1 MSVPTAIYTLRLRRL
16 LTAGCGTTRRFVVTH
31 QLLEATA
38 DINGGTASSEN
49 VEIDRS
55 GHNRDQFSAIQRPSN
70 GACAPLSIRPICAIG
85 SASTPA
91 ACNGGSRHQTVRLG
105 RALRGKCQQK
115 YRQSSRLRTTD
126 GPRSSWARPRTQL

>member
-1 MSVPTAIYTLRLRRL
+1 MSEGRRRIRCERSLGEILGGGGAEYGSWGRSVNERPYRDLYTLRLRRL
-16 LTAGCGTTRRFVVTH
+16 LSAGCGTTRRFVVTH
-31 QLLEATA
+31 QLLEVTA

-55 GHNRDQFSAIQRPSN
+55 GHNRDQFSAMQRPSN

-91 ACNGGSRHQTVRLG
+91 ACNGGSRLNE
-105 RALRGKCQQK
+105 A
-115 YRQSSRLRTTD
+115 
-126 GPRSSWARPRTQL
+126 

>member
-31 QLLEATA
+31 QLLEVTA

-91 ACNGGSRHQTVRLG
+91 ACNGGSWYQKNRFMC
-105 RALRGKCQQK
+105 ALRRKRPKKKKQA
-115 YRQSSRLRTTD
+115 SP
-126 GPRSSWARPRTQL
+126 PRKTK